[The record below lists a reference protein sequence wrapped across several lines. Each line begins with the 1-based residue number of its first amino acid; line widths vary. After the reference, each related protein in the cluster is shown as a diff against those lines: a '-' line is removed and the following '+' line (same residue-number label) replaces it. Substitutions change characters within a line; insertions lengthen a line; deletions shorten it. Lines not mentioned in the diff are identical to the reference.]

1 LSSVGEVLAEAAA
14 RISAMPGIDVG
25 GARIE
30 ARALLCHALHVDRA
44 WLISHER
51 EPLPEPEAG
60 TFERLVGMRVLG
72 EPVAY
77 VTGQREFFGLQF
89 VITPAVLIPRP
100 ESELLVE
107 EALARLPAGEPCR
120 VLDLGTGSGAVAIA
134 IKANRRL
141 ARVTA
146 SDSSAEALAVAREN
160 ARRLLA
166 ETPSRAGTPDAA
178 GRTVGEE
185 WGRSG
190 NTAMI
195 RLVTSDWFSAFR
207 GERFDLIVSNPP
219 YVAKGDPHLD
229 QGDLRFEPRIALVAG
244 PDGLDCIR
252 GIVAQSHD
260 HLEQG
265 GWLMFEHG
273 YDQAADCR
281 NLLRVS
287 GFKDVYTARDL
298 SGIERVSGGRW
309 LTP

>member
-14 RISAMPGIDVG
+14 RISAMPGIDIG

-44 WLISHER
+44 WLITHER
-51 EPLPEPEAG
+51 EPLPEPQAG
-60 TFERLVGMRVLG
+60 TFERLIGMRVLG
-72 EPVAY
+72 KPVAY
-77 VTGQREFFGLQF
+77 VTGQREFFGLQYL
-89 VITPAVLIPRP
+89 ITPAVLIPRP

-107 EALARLPAGEPCR
+107 EALARLPAGGLRR
-120 VLDLGTGSGAVAIA
+120 VLDLGTGSGAVAVA
-134 IKANRRL
+134 IKANRRMIQ
-141 ARVTA
+141 VTA

-160 ARRLLA
+160 ARRLLSGTPPGSR
-166 ETPSRAGTPDAA
+166 TPSRERRTAADEGVEHGGTAA
-178 GRTVGEE
+178 
-185 WGRSG
+185 
-190 NTAMI
+190 I
-195 RLVTSDWFSAFR
+195 RLVTSDWFSAFP

-219 YVAKGDPHLD
+219 YVAQGDPHLD

-252 GIVAQSHD
+252 RIVEQSPA

-265 GWLMFEHG
+265 GWLLFEHG

-281 NLLRVS
+281 NLLRDS